1 MAEAS
6 SAMQEIR
13 LPQGVIRYRD
23 LGEGEPIVFV
33 HGYLVDGRLWSQ
45 AAEHLS
51 AAHRC
56 ILPGLADGR
65 PPGGDERGCRP
76 LSPWGSRT

>member
-33 HGYLVDGRLWSQ
+33 HGYLVDGRLWSET
-45 AAEHLS
+45 AEHLS

-56 ILPGLADGR
+56 ILPDWPMGAHRVPMNADA
-65 PPGGDERGCRP
+65 D
-76 LSPWGSRT
+76 LSPPGSRT

>member
-1 MAEAS
+1 MAES
-6 SAMQEIR
+6 STAMKEIR
-13 LPQGVIRYRD
+13 LPQGVIRYRE

-33 HGYLVDGRLWSQ
+33 HGYLVDGRLWSE

-56 ILPGLADGR
+56 ILPDWPMGAHRVAMNADA
-65 PPGGDERGCRP
+65 D
-76 LSPWGSRT
+76 LSPPGSRT